1 MSGTISETIAG
12 EGSLLLV
19 SLLFGFALMLVY
31 DIVRIFRHIVRHGT
45 ILMAAEDVLYW
56 LFCAIG
62 IFAML
67 YQENDGLLRWF
78 VLGGVTVGMLL
89 ENHFISP
96 VVVSLF
102 VKIIRIWLKIIKK
115 FLHIFG
121 KPLKKVCI
129 FFRKELKKIR
139 KAIKIGLSKD

>member
-1 MSGTISETIAG
+1 MSGEISKTIAG
-12 EGSLLLV
+12 EGSLLLI
-19 SLLFGFALMLVY
+19 SLLFGLVLMLVY
-31 DIVRIFRHIVRHGT
+31 DILRIFRHIVRHKT
-45 ILMAAEDVLYW
+45 FFTALEDILYW
-56 LFCAIG
+56 LFCAVG

-78 VLGGVTVGMLL
+78 VLGGVAIGMLF
-89 ENHFISP
+89 ENYFISP
-96 VVVSLF
+96 SIVSLF

-121 KPLKKVCI
+121 KPLKKI
-129 FFRKELKKIR
+129 YLFFRKELKKIR

>member
-1 MSGTISETIAG
+1 MSGTVSETIAR

-19 SLLFGFALMLVY
+19 SVLFGFALMLVY

-78 VLGGVTVGMLL
+78 VLGGVAVGMLF
-89 ENHFISP
+89 ENYFVSP
-96 VVVSLF
+96 SIVSLF
-102 VKIIRIWLKIIKK
+102 VKIIRIWLNIIRK

-121 KPLKKVCI
+121 KPLKKVYL

>member
-1 MSGTISETIAG
+1 MSGKISETIAG

-19 SLLFGFALMLVY
+19 SLLFGFALMLAY
-31 DIVRIFRHIVRHGT
+31 DIIRIFRHIIRHGT

-56 LFCAIG
+56 LFCAVG

-67 YQENDGLLRWF
+67 YQENEGLLRWF
-78 VLGGVTVGMLL
+78 VLGGVAIGMLV
-89 ENHFISP
+89 ENNFVSP
-96 VVVSLF
+96 SIVALF

-121 KPLKKVCI
+121 KPLKKI
-129 FFRKELKKIR
+129 HLFFRKELKKIR

>member
-1 MSGTISETIAG
+1 MSGEISRTIAG
-12 EGSLLLV
+12 EGSLLLS
-19 SLLFGFALMLVY
+19 SLLFGFILMLVY
-31 DIVRIFRHIVRHGT
+31 DILRIFRHIIKHGT
-45 ILMAAEDVLYW
+45 ILTALEDVLYW

-78 VLGGVTVGMLL
+78 VLGGVAIGMLF
-89 ENHFISP
+89 ENYFVSP
-96 VVVSLF
+96 SIVSLF

-115 FLHIFG
+115 ILHIFG
-121 KPLKKVCI
+121 KPLKKVFL